1 MKNKNQL
8 AEQLN
13 DVERFR
19 YCEQCG
25 RCSSACPV
33 TGVEDFN
40 IRRLIRHVELSL
52 VEEIAGSSMPW
63 FCATCGRC
71 EDACPNGVK
80 ILDLTRTL
88 RALGSVDLYP
98 DGPACIKACP
108 AGIDIPGYLRLIAN
122 GNMAEAC
129 ELIMEKAPFPGV
141 LGRICPHPCE
151 TVCKRGE
158 VNQPVAICSA
168 KRYAADHAG
177 TLPERIFRVEKETGR
192 KVAVIGSGPAGLT
205 CAYFLR
211 KKGHKVTVFEARSK
225 PGGMMRYGIP
235 DYRLPEDVLDNEIKQ
250 VIQVGIDL
258 KTDTKFGVDFDIDQ
272 LQADGF
278 NAVFIAVG
286 AQSSKKIPLEGA
298 DLPGVLWG
306 VDFLI
311 QVSEGYP
318 PDVQENVMVIG
329 GGAVAIDVALSAFRL
344 GAKKVTLAC
353 LESKEE
359 MPAHPW
365 EIEMAEKEGVE
376 LLYSWGPDKIIDDNG
391 KVTGVELVRCTSVFN
406 EDGDFC
412 PYFDETKKTVT
423 TDQVILS
430 IGQASETEFCK
441 DFCLLDD
448 QGSLTVKNGLI
459 IIDPDTQETEQS
471 GVFAGGD
478 VANGPGAVIDAIAA
492 GRRAAASIDRYL
504 GGDGIF
510 TSTIPVENGETKN
523 PDSITYTGERE
534 AGFADLKRVPLSSL
548 PLSNRHVGFEE
559 VDLCYTDEQV
569 AREVHRCLQCDLE
582 MGLVKTTL
590 DHEIR

>member
-25 RCSSACPV
+25 RCSSACPI

-71 EDACPNGVK
+71 ENACPNGVK

-98 DGPACIKACP
+98 DGPACIRACP

-158 VNQPVAICSA
+158 VNQPVAICAA

-177 TLPERIFRVEKETGR
+177 TLPKRVFRVEKETGR
-192 KVAVIGSGPAGLT
+192 KTAVIGSGPAGLT

-211 KKGHKVTVFEARSK
+211 KKGHRVTVFEARSK

-250 VIQVGIDL
+250 VMQVGIDL

-278 NAVFIAVG
+278 DAVFIAVG
-286 AQSSKKIPLEGA
+286 AQSSKKIPLDGA

-311 QVSEGYP
+311 QVSEGHP
-318 PDVQENVMVIG
+318 PGVQENVMVIG

-344 GAKKVTLAC
+344 GAKKVILAC

-376 LLYSWGPDKIIDDNG
+376 LLYSWGPNKIIDDKG

-459 IIDPDTQETEQS
+459 IIDPDTQETEQP

-504 GGDGIF
+504 GEDGIF
-510 TSTIPVENGETKN
+510 TSTIPVENGETEN

-534 AGFADLKRVPLSSL
+534 AGFADLKRVPPPSL
-548 PLSNRHVGFEE
+548 PLSNRHGGFEE

-582 MGLVKTTL
+582 VSLVKTAL
-590 DHEIR
+590 GYEIE